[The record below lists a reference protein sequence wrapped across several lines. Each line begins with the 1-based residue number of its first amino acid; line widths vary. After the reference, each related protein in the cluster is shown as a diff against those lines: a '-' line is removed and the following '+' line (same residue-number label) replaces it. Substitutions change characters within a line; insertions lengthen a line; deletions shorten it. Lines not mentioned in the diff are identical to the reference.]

1 MHWCKEGHSVL
12 GRLNSLGRE
21 DRQMKAIEREE
32 KMEKNRESMVNV
44 ERARARAKRGSSE
57 QILLL

>member
-1 MHWCKEGHSVL
+1 MQRGTQRC
-12 GRLNSLGRE
+12 SLGRE

-32 KMEKNRESMVNV
+32 KMEKNRESMVNGA
-44 ERARARAKRGSSE
+44 RARARAKRGSSE